1 MFSHFY
7 VWTIRAPWMHEHG
20 HTPFK
25 TVKSFCLLLHVLC
38 FVYCAHDSL
47 YIYCLG
53 QMLMYSVKIL
63 LFEVKFQESVQL

>member
-7 VWTIRAPWMHEHG
+7 IWTIRAPWMHEHG

-25 TVKSFCLLLHVLC
+25 TFCLLLHVLC

-53 QMLMYSVKIL
+53 QMYNVLC
-63 LFEVKFQESVQL
+63 